1 MTQNRFL
8 HWLGRLLR
16 VLVTLAIAAA
26 AIVLVV
32 LLWQLYMLD
41 PWTRDGR
48 VRVEIVDIAPE
59 VAGTVVKV
67 AVHDNQF
74 VNKSVRDLGQRLGI
88 EIDPLRFRLA
98 VDEAAASVA
107 SARLS
112 MELRAADAKRRA
124 NTGGAVSAE
133 EREQYRVQ
141 AAIAAAEYDR
151 LVAARDVARVN
162 LARSVL
168 YSPAN
173 GYATN
178 VRLRV
183 GDYLQIGAHAIA
195 VIDTDTFWVDAY
207 FEETKL
213 AGVRPGD
220 HAAVKLMGYDT
231 WLKGRVQSIAGGITN
246 PNARSSGQ
254 GLQDVNPMFTW
265 VRLAQRIPVRI
276 GFEEVPEG
284 IKLAAGMTA
293 SVAAGS
299 MAEPGDSLGDR
310 IRRWF
315 QANL

>member
-74 VNKSVRDLGQRLGI
+74 VNKGDVLF

-231 WLKGRVQSIAGGITN
+231 WLKGRVQSIAGGIAN

>member
-1 MTQNRFL
+1 M
-8 HWLGRLLR
+8 
-16 VLVTLAIAAA
+16 
-26 AIVLVV
+26 
-32 LLWQLYMLD
+32 
-41 PWTRDGR
+41 
-48 VRVEIVDIAPE
+48 RVEIVDIAPE

-74 VNKSVRDLGQRLGI
+74 VNKGDVLF

-141 AAIAAAEYDR
+141 AAIAAAAYDR

>member
-74 VNKSVRDLGQRLGI
+74 VNKGDVLF

-299 MAEPGDSLGDR
+299 MAEPGDSLGHR

>member
-41 PWTRDGR
+41 PGTRDGR

-67 AVHDNQF
+67 AEQDNQF
-74 VNKSVRDLGQRLGI
+74 VNKGDVLF

-231 WLKGRVQSIAGGITN
+231 WLKGRVQSIAGGIAN

>member
-26 AIVLVV
+26 AIVRVV

-74 VNKSVRDLGQRLGI
+74 VNKGDVLF

>member
-74 VNKSVRDLGQRLGI
+74 VKKGDVLF

-246 PNARSSGQ
+246 PNARSCGQ

>member
-74 VNKSVRDLGQRLGI
+74 VNKGDVLF

>member
-1 MTQNRFL
+1 MTQNRLL

-48 VRVEIVDIAPE
+48 VRVEIVDVAPE

-74 VNKSVRDLGQRLGI
+74 VNKGDVLF

-107 SARLS
+107 SARLN

-173 GYATN
+173 GFATN

-220 HAAVKLMGYDT
+220 RAAVKLMGYDT

-265 VRLAQRIPVRI
+265 VRLAQRIPVRV

-293 SVAAGS
+293 SVAVGS
-299 MAEPGDSLGDR
+299 MAEPGDRLGDR

>member
-74 VNKSVRDLGQRLGI
+74 VKKGDVLF

>member
-74 VNKSVRDLGQRLGI
+74 VKKGDVLF

-178 VRLRV
+178 VRLRG

>member
-67 AVHDNQF
+67 AEQDNQF
-74 VNKSVRDLGQRLGI
+74 VNKGDVLF

-231 WLKGRVQSIAGGITN
+231 WLKGRVQSIAGGIAN

>member
-74 VNKSVRDLGQRLGI
+74 VKKGDVLF

-133 EREQYRVQ
+133 EREQDRVQ

>member
-74 VNKSVRDLGQRLGI
+74 VNKGDVLF

-107 SARLS
+107 SARLN

-183 GDYLQIGAHAIA
+183 GDYRQIGAHAIA

-231 WLKGRVQSIAGGITN
+231 WLKGRVQSIAGGIAN
-246 PNARSSGQ
+246 QNARSSGQ

>member
-74 VNKSVRDLGQRLGI
+74 VNKGDVLF

-168 YSPAN
+168 YSPVN

>member
-1 MTQNRFL
+1 MTENRFFN
-8 HWLGRLLR
+8 WLGRLLR
-16 VLVTLAIAAA
+16 VLVTLAVTVAAV
-26 AIVLVV
+26 VLVV

-67 AVHDNQF
+67 AVTDNQF
-74 VNKSVRDLGQRLGI
+74 VNKGDVLF

-98 VDEAAASVA
+98 VNEAAASVA
-107 SARLS
+107 SARLN

-133 EREQYRVQ
+133 EREQYRVH

-151 LVAARDVARVN
+151 LVAALEVALVN

-168 YSPAN
+168 YSPAS

-183 GDYLQIGAHAIA
+183 GDYLQIGEHAIA
-195 VIDTDTFWVDAY
+195 VVDTDTFWVDAY

-220 HAAVKLMGYDT
+220 RAAVKLMGYDT
-231 WLKGRVQSIAGGITN
+231 WLKGRVQSIAGGIMN

-265 VRLAQRIPVRI
+265 VRLAQRIPVRV
-276 GFEEVPEG
+276 GLEEIPEG

-293 SVAAGS
+293 SVAVGS
-299 MAEPGDSLGDR
+299 MAVPSDGLGDR

>member
-8 HWLGRLLR
+8 HWPGRLLR

-74 VNKSVRDLGQRLGI
+74 VNKGDVLF

-231 WLKGRVQSIAGGITN
+231 WLKGRVQSIAGGIAN